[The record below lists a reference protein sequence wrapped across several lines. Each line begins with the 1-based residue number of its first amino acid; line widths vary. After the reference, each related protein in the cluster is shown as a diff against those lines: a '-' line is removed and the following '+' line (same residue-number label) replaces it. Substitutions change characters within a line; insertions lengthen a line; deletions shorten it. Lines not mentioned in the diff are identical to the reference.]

1 MAGLTVQI
9 TGRVCDDNNCK
20 MIVKKILP
28 VLLDCTVLLL
38 SVHPPAQSQQRL
50 PNIIFILADDMGYGD
65 VSGLN
70 KDAKI
75 NTPNIDRL
83 MQGGMHFTDAHTASA
98 VCTPSRYALLTG
110 RYAWRGALKNSVL
123 WEYDPPLIEADRLT
137 LGDMLKQKGYATACI
152 GKWHLG
158 WDWRLQNG
166 AYWRDS
172 AGPREGPGSRVRGS
186 LSGLVDFT
194 APIENGPVTR
204 GFDYYFGVDVP
215 NFPPYCY
222 FENDHLTRQPD
233 TVKPDGMFGVKGAMA
248 KGWSLEAV
256 MPELTARAVKYI
268 QEKAGSAKGAS
279 AASALHTGQ
288 GTRTNQAK
296 YTAQDTRTAQ
306 RENPVKTT
314 QPFFLYFPLTAPHTP
329 IAPTAEFRGKS
340 QAGLYGDFVEQVDWT
355 VGEIMRAVRE
365 NGLWENTII
374 VFSSDNGSP
383 ARDGANMSGDIGSV
397 RRFGHFPSY
406 IFRGIKADIYEGGHR
421 VPFIVSWPGRVKAGT
436 VNDQTVCLVDWMA
449 TCADVINTRLPQDAG
464 EDSYSLLPL
473 LLQSDPAKYAR
484 PYTIHHSI
492 AGYFAIRKG
501 NWKLIM
507 GAGSGGWS
515 APRPG
520 KEEEGLPPIQLY
532 NLSTDAQEQHNAAD
546 ERPDL
551 VNQLRAQLEKCIR
564 DGRTVP
570 YSDRAGRRK

>member
-1 MAGLTVQI
+1 MIGKQI
-9 TGRVCDDNNCK
+9 RLAVPG
-20 MIVKKILP
+20 I
-28 VLLDCTVLLL
+28 VLLSLCVCLFL
-38 SVHPPAQSQQRL
+38 PAVAQQKR

-70 KDAKI
+70 GNAKV

-83 MQGGMHFTDAHTASA
+83 MQEGMHFTDAHTASA

-110 RYAWRGALKNSVL
+110 RYAWRGALKKSVL

-137 LGDMLKQKGYATACI
+137 LGDMLKQQGYATACI

-158 WDWRLQNG
+158 WDWRLKNG
-166 AYWRDS
+166 AYWKDS
-172 AGPREGPGSRVRGS
+172 AAPREGPGSRARGS

-194 APIENGPVTR
+194 APIENGPITR

-222 FENDHLTRQPD
+222 FENDHLTAQPD
-233 TVKPDGMFGVKGAMA
+233 TIKPDNMFGGKGVMV

-256 MPELTARAVKYI
+256 MPELTVRAVDYI
-268 QEKAGSAKGAS
+268 DGKAKS
-279 AASALHTGQ
+279 
-288 GTRTNQAK
+288 
-296 YTAQDTRTAQ
+296 
-306 RENPVKTT
+306 E

-329 IAPTAEFRGKS
+329 IAPTAQFLGKS
-340 QAGLYGDFVEQVDWT
+340 RAGLYGDFIQQVDWT
-355 VGEIMRAVRE
+355 VGEIMRIVRE
-365 NGLWENTII
+365 SGIAEHTII

-383 ARDGANMSGDIGSV
+383 ANDGTNMGGAVGSV
-397 RRFGHFPSY
+397 RRFGHSPSY
-406 IFRGIKADIYEGGHR
+406 IFRGVKADIYEGGHR
-421 VPFIVSWPGRVKAGT
+421 VPFIVSWPGRVKAGS

-449 TCADVINTRLPQDAG
+449 TCADIVGARLPRDAG

-473 LLQSDPAKYAR
+473 LSPSGAKKYER

-492 AGYFAIRKG
+492 AGYFAIRQG
-501 NWKLIM
+501 DWKLIL

-515 APRPG
+515 NPRPG

-532 NLSTDAQEQHNAAD
+532 NVETDVKEEHNAAD

-551 VNQLRAQLEKCIR
+551 VNQLRTQLEKCIR
-564 DGRTVP
+564 NGRTVHN
-570 YSDRAGRRK
+570 SR

>member
-1 MAGLTVQI
+1 MIGKLIRLTIPGLA
-9 TGRVCDDNNCK
+9 
-20 MIVKKILP
+20 
-28 VLLDCTVLLL
+28 LL
-38 SVHPPAQSQQRL
+38 SLCVCLCMPAQGQQKQ

-70 KDAKI
+70 EHAKVR
-75 NTPNIDRL
+75 TPNIDRL
-83 MQGGMHFTDAHTASA
+83 MQEGMHFTDAHTASA

-110 RYAWRGALKNSVL
+110 RYAWRGPLKSSVL

-137 LGDMLKQKGYATACI
+137 LGDMLKEKGYATACI

-166 AYWRDS
+166 AYWKDS
-172 AGPREGPGSRVRGS
+172 AAPREGPGSRARGS
-186 LSGLVDFT
+186 LAWQVDFT

-222 FENDHLTRQPD
+222 FENDHLTAQPD
-233 TVKPDGMFGVKGAMA
+233 TLKPDNMYGGKGVMVKD
-248 KGWSLEAV
+248 WSLEAV

-268 QEKAGSAKGAS
+268 QEKAGSAKAETAAKRRSTARQQKS
-279 AASALHTGQ
+279 A
-288 GTRTNQAK
+288 
-296 YTAQDTRTAQ
+296 
-306 RENPVKTT
+306 NPG

-329 IAPTAEFRGKS
+329 IAPTAQFRGKS
-340 QAGLYGDFVEQVDWT
+340 RAGLYGDFIQQVDWT
-355 VGEIMRAVRE
+355 VGEVMRVVRE
-365 NGLWENTII
+365 SGIAENTII

-383 ARDGANMSGDIGSV
+383 ANDGKNMGGAVGSV
-397 RRFGHFPSY
+397 HRFEHFPSY

-421 VPFIVSWPGRVKAGT
+421 VPFVVSWPGRVKAGS
-436 VNDQTVCLVDWMA
+436 VSNETVCLVDWMA
-449 TCADVINTRLPQDAG
+449 TCADIVDARLPADAG

-473 LLQSDPAKYAR
+473 LLPSGAKKYER

-492 AGYFAIRKG
+492 AGYFAIRQG
-501 NWKLIM
+501 DWKLIL

-515 APRPG
+515 NPRPG
-520 KEEEGLPPIQLY
+520 KDEEGLPPIQLY
-532 NLSTDAQEQHNAAD
+532 NVETDVKEAHNAAD

-551 VNQLRAQLEKCIR
+551 VNRLREQLEKCIR
-564 DGRTVP
+564 DGRSTP
-570 YSDRAGRRK
+570 YSDRAGR